1 MSRRGLRTHQL
12 TNRKTGDHMVL
23 DAESNTV
30 MLAAITALTLRA
42 AGAVRIKAATATIA
56 DRTMQPSLVPPHP

>member
-1 MSRRGLRTHQL
+1 
-12 TNRKTGDHMVL
+12 MVL